1 MKRILLSVLLICFS
15 FALKAQKPIDNYTP
29 YNFWGNVQFK
39 KGLYFPMRDTTFIP
53 DSMGAI
59 TIRPQDTVVYI
70 GIKTTAGGKH
80 WDKLANW
87 IGAIPGGSA
96 DSTLFATMYRL
107 DTAKTN
113 LRTSIGEKVPLTRT
127 LTINGVTYDLS
138 ADRSWT
144 VGGVTRVGPVDSSG
158 ASVSGAQIYG
168 QTIWLNTFSGENYG
182 VVPPESDSNKV
193 LHGDGVWRTRST
205 SANRRDT
212 LSGASPSWD
221 FSTANFAVLPITAS
235 ATVSVINSSDMDAGI
250 LRIIGN
256 GTDSVILSGT
266 SEDSLTIL
274 TGDGD
279 ITDVSF
285 VNHGGSIYW
294 QLVGRYTYAAPP
306 APATNWLT
314 FTTATDLV
322 ETANEFTSPG
332 GGTSFGNT
340 GLDTAFFA
348 AGQSGRIWHQYVDAN
363 SQACVLGFN
372 TVNAQTGYA
381 GMEAA
386 VYFGTSDNL
395 SKIDGGSA
403 VTLGAVITYGHYVG
417 VYRDGATGVIKLQF
431 SSDEVTWTDQAT
443 LTYNTTAA
451 LYIVTDIQG
460 NRQLSFPKFKRL

>member
-1 MKRILLSVLLICFS
+1 MKKVIFLLSFLVAFFVSNAQYPVVQFLGRDSVLVDSRGGFKARLINYPFTDTTEANTQRIS
-15 FALKAQKPIDNYTP
+15 QYAGAFIYTTSGGDKLWLRNSTATAWSRVGAGGGGGGITAVGTVNGVSKSTNGAVISGSTIYFQTVDGTYPGLMTSAQKARLDSNSYLTIDKTY
-29 YNFWGNVQFK
+29 
-39 KGLYFPMRDTTFIP
+39 
-53 DSMGAI
+53 DS
-59 TIRPQDTVVYI
+59 
-70 GIKTTAGGKH
+70 
-80 WDKLANW
+80 LAWRRN
-87 IGAIPGGSA
+87 
-96 DSTLFATMYRL
+96 DSTFLVKSL
-107 DTAKTN
+107 QLK
-113 LRTSIGEKVPLTRT
+113 L
-127 LTINGVTYDLS
+127 NGVSISPVKTDS
-138 ADRSWT
+138 T
-144 VGGVTRVGPVDSSG
+144 VSYNITPNINV
-158 ASVSGAQIYG
+158 
-168 QTIWLNTFSGENYG
+168 
-182 VVPPESDSNKV
+182 
-193 LHGDGVWRTRST
+193 
-205 SANRRDT
+205 RDT

-221 FSTANFAVLPITAS
+221 FSTANFAMLNVTTTS
-235 ATVSVINSSDMDAGI
+235 TVSVINSSDMDAGI

-431 SSDEVTWTDQAT
+431 SSDEVIWTDQAT